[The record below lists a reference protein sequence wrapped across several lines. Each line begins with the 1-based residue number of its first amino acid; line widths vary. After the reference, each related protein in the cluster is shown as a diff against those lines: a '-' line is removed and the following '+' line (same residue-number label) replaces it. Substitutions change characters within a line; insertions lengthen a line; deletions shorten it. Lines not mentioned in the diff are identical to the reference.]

1 MDKAMYFFLGF
12 ILGIMIS
19 VILFYLNRNKLRKD
33 TNEVI
38 EKVKEAFGSLS
49 LDALAKNSQILT
61 EKTKEILIAETSA
74 GKKDLETTGKLINKS
89 LEDMDSE
96 LKKVERLMQEVDK
109 KGREN
114 FGQVAN
120 QLKNTVEQTEKL
132 HDVTQSLKAVL
143 ANTKKRGEWGER
155 MAEDVLR
162 VAGFVEGINYIKQEV
177 LKYSETGRK
186 RPDFTFFL
194 PQNLKVNMDVKFPM
208 DNYLKY
214 MEAKSE
220 TDREN
225 FKNLFL
231 NDTRNRI
238 KEVTNKEY
246 INPEE
251 NTVDYVIVF
260 IPNEQVYGFINE
272 NDFSILDKALENK
285 VIICSPLTLYAILA
299 VIRQA
304 VDNFNLQKASAEILG
319 LFGGFNKQWNEF
331 KKSFDKVG
339 NKIGEA
345 QAEFHTLTTTR
356 VRKLEAPLRKID
368 LLREKKGISLEGT
381 VEEDQLMIEGEGEN
395 TLPPFGG
402 DI

>member
-1 MDKAMYFFLGF
+1 MDKAMYFLLGF
-12 ILGIMIS
+12 ILGIMIL
-19 VILFYLNRNKLRKD
+19 VILFLLNRNKLRKD

-225 FKNLFL
+225 YKNLFL

-345 QAEFHTLTTTR
+345 QAEFHALTTTR

-395 TLPPFGG
+395 ILPPFGG